1 MTTPFMNSIYSR
13 FMTEKKIT
21 ESSAREYIRRLVI
34 ANCEQ
39 PFNSLT
45 FLNSKPKVM
54 ECLKDYKLNTKKSIL
69 ASIVSVARLV
79 GNEKLAKLYYE
90 DMMGAVVAPSN
101 DKTETQKENWIEWND
116 IIQLKNDLHSK
127 MDSWESRMKYF
138 LVCLYTDIPPRRNM
152 DFIKMDVVLKYH
164 DDLPK
169 EKNYLSLQD
178 NEMIFNVYKTSKN
191 YGQQKL
197 EISSELRKSLD
208 EYIKHHPL
216 KRMKQYPLLVNT
228 FGGSYQTSGAI
239 TIMLNRIFKKK
250 VGASMLRHI
259 YLSNK
264 YGSELKEMKEDSK
277 AMGHSL
283 NEQRDY
289 IKN

>member
-1 MTTPFMNSIYSR
+1 MATAFMNSVYTK
-13 FMTEKKIT
+13 FMTEKKTT

-45 FLNSKPKVM
+45 FLNNKKKVM
-54 ECLKDYKLNTKKSIL
+54 ECLKEYKPNTQKSIL
-69 ASIVSVARLV
+69 TAVVSVARLMK
-79 GNEKLAKLYYE
+79 NEALAKKYYQ
-90 DMMGAVVAPSN
+90 DMIEGGTAPSN
-101 DKTETQKENWIEWND
+101 DKTETQKDNWIEWSD
-116 IIQLKNDLHSK
+116 IMKLKDELHAK

-138 LVCLYTDIPPRRNM
+138 LVCLYTDIPPRRNL
-152 DFIKMDVVLKYH
+152 DYIVMDVVPKYH
-164 DDLPK
+164 DGLPK
-169 EKNYLSLQD
+169 NKNYLSLQD
-178 NEMIFNVYKTSKN
+178 NEMIFNVYKTSKH
-191 YGQQKL
+191 YGEQKL
-197 EISSELRKSLD
+197 EVSPELRTALD
-208 EYIKHHPL
+208 EYLKYHPL

-228 FGGSYQTSGAI
+228 YGGSYKTSGAI

-289 IKN
+289 IKE

>member
-1 MTTPFMNSIYSR
+1 MATAFMNSIYTK
-13 FMTEKKIT
+13 FMTEKKTT

-39 PFNSLT
+39 PFDSLA
-45 FLNSKPKVM
+45 FLKNKTKVM
-54 ECLKDYKLNTKKSIL
+54 DCLKEYRPNTQKSIL
-69 ASIVSVARLV
+69 TAIVSVARLV
-79 GNEKLAKLYYE
+79 KNESLAKKYYQ
-90 DMMGAVVAPSN
+90 DMIEGGTPPSN
-101 DKTETQKENWIEWND
+101 NKTETQKENWIDWND
-116 IIQLKNDLHSK
+116 IIKLKDELHSK
-127 MDSWESRMKYF
+127 MSSWEDRLKYF
-138 LVCLYTDIPPRRNM
+138 LVCLYTDIPPRRNL
-152 DFIKMDVVLKYH
+152 DYIVMDVVPKYH
-164 DDLPK
+164 DGLSK

-178 NEMIFNVYKTSKN
+178 NEMIFNVYKTSKH

-197 EISSELRKSLD
+197 ELSSELRSALD
-208 EYIKHHPL
+208 EYLKHHPL
-216 KRMKQYPLLVNT
+216 KKMKQFPLLVNT
-228 FGGSYQTSGAI
+228 FGGAYKTSGAI

-283 NEQRDY
+283 DEQRDY
-289 IKN
+289 IKE